1 MSLDV
6 KFEVFSCHIFRHFFT
21 AIYPEI
27 ALRDVRDLYREERL
41 SESDY
46 EDACSGIY
54 ISAVKCLSVLT
65 NYSQTEFINN
75 SREEYS
81 ESLSDFYDFII
92 RACNRQDFFGS
103 LTIFERML
111 STVEFVM
118 GLGMCC
124 FVNSIHF
131 NTSPVLYIPLS
142 WAMYFDRH
150 SQEFYEQGGW
160 TKLKEVA
167 LLYDYLSNSV
177 HRLFA
182 LNYRFKVET
191 TIANR
196 VNECVENVLSFQK
209 TLTPFEYKNLVKSW
223 VKFSIQNRKNSCNRN
238 RENPVN
244 ISILGMNLISI
255 CDNLLRE
262 QKKKSESNLQSTMNQ
277 ETSL

>member
-1 MSLDV
+1 MSLDL
-6 KFEVFSCHIFRHFFT
+6 KFEVFSCHVCRYFLT
-21 AIYPEI
+21 TIYPDI

-46 EDACSGIY
+46 EDTCSEIY
-54 ISAVKCLSVLT
+54 ISAVKCLSVMT
-65 NYSQTEFINN
+65 NYCQSEFINK

-81 ESLSDFYDFII
+81 DSLSDFYDFII
-92 RACNRQDFFGS
+92 RTCNRQDFFGS

-111 STVEFVM
+111 STLEFVV
-118 GLGMCC
+118 GLGTYCY
-124 FVNSIHF
+124 VHSIHF
-131 NTSPVLYIPLS
+131 NTSPMLYIPLS

-167 LLYDYLSNSV
+167 LLYDYISNPV

-191 TIANR
+191 TITNR

-223 VKFSIQNRKNSCNRN
+223 VKFSIQNRKISCNRN
-238 RENPVN
+238 RENSVN
-244 ISILGMNLISI
+244 ISMLGMNLKSI
-255 CDNLLRE
+255 CDNVLQE
-262 QKKKSESNLQSTMNQ
+262 QKKKSESNLLQSTM
-277 ETSL
+277 